1 MKTNQPMNS
10 GNLKIPMKNS
20 RPNALRI
27 WKQLEEHLVPRLR
40 LSVTDRAVYA
50 YLLSHSRLEGRPR
63 LRFSILGLARQ
74 IHLTGAPVR
83 DSVRRLVGHG
93 ALRLIERSK
102 TGHVVGVRLPGE
114 IRAARPQSRDTS
126 AVGPLHRAC
135 PPVVRRGG
143 WRMAGLGGTVN
154 LEEADFLGSRK
165 LRQAIHAREGGLC
178 FYCLRKIKAR
188 LHCLDHV
195 VPRAHSGRNSYRNLV
210 SCCMECNASKGERR
224 ADDFLRSLYRD
235 GRLTPAE
242 LRARLR
248 ALGALASGKLVP
260 LLQS

>member
-1 MKTNQPMNS
+1 MKTNTPMNT
-10 GNLKIPMKNS
+10 GKPTKNS

-27 WKQLEEHLVPRLR
+27 WKQLEEHLVPQLR

-74 IHLTGAPVR
+74 IHVSGKPLREA
-83 DSVRRLVGHG
+83 VRRLADYG
-93 ALRLIERSK
+93 AVRLVERSR
-102 TGHVVGVRLPGE
+102 TGHLVEVRLPEE
-114 IRAARPQSRDTS
+114 IRGAREPGASRTGNDGASRLEGTDFWR
-126 AVGPLHRAC
+126 PL
-135 PPVVRRGG
+135 
-143 WRMAGLGGTVN
+143 
-154 LEEADFLGSRK
+154 K

-178 FYCLRKIKAR
+178 FYCLRKIRAR

-242 LRARLR
+242 LRARLG

-260 LLQS
+260 LVQV

>member
-1 MKTNQPMNS
+1 MKTNQPMKNES
-10 GNLKIPMKNS
+10 PKHPMKNR

-27 WKQLEEHLVPRLR
+27 WKQVEEHLVPRLR

-74 IHLTGAPVR
+74 IHVSGKPLREA
-83 DSVRRLVGHG
+83 VRRLADYG
-93 ALRLIERSK
+93 AVRLVERSR
-102 TGHVVGVRLPGE
+102 TGHLVEVRLPEE
-114 IRAARPQSRDTS
+114 IRGGCAQKRTAGPGESGKNGIGSDGASR
-126 AVGPLHRAC
+126 
-135 PPVVRRGG
+135 
-143 WRMAGLGGTVN
+143 
-154 LEEADFLGSRK
+154 LEETDFWRPLK

-178 FYCLRKIKAR
+178 FYCLRKIRAR

-248 ALGALASGKLVP
+248 ALGALAAGKLVP
-260 LLQS
+260 LFQG